1 MQSKTEEFAVQL
13 EQHGIMHKR
22 PRSFEL
28 YEEYRRCNIIETNR
42 IRKGNYDKADT
53 EAKREL
59 TTEVEQEVEDFC
71 TWLIEA
77 KNLESSTAHYCSIS
91 LKSLLLG
98 LPIGVQIAELFD
110 EILNK

>member
-1 MQSKTEEFAVQL
+1 MQSKTEEFTAQL
-13 EQHGIMHKR
+13 EQYDIMHKR

-28 YEEYRRCNIIETNR
+28 YEEYRRCNIIETVR

-59 TTEVEQEVEDFC
+59 TTEVEQEVENFC
-71 TWLIEA
+71 TWLIEV
-77 KNLESSTAHYCSIS
+77 KNLEPTTAHYCSIS

-110 EILNK
+110 VILNK